1 MAIVYCYT
9 NLVNGKKY
17 IGQTLNPSQRYK
29 SHKSVHLNEKDPEYD
44 SVFHR
49 ALRKYGWENFKYEVL
64 IEDDNI
70 DLINNLEIFYIDFYD
85 TQIPNG
91 YNVLPGGKNCSRS
104 LSDETKEKLRWS
116 HGRLTKEEVIF
127 IRLAYADGKS
137 PKQIYQENFQE
148 RMVYSSFMNIWSGN
162 RYATVMPEVIEKGR
176 HTKLNKQQ
184 VREIK
189 IALKNNESY
198 RSIAKR
204 YNVTKG
210 AIESIYQGK
219 TWKDVQI

>member
-91 YNVLPGGKNCSRS
+91 YIVLPGG
-104 LSDETKEKLRWS
+104 
-116 HGRLTKEEVIF
+116 
-127 IRLAYADGKS
+127 
-137 PKQIYQENFQE
+137 
-148 RMVYSSFMNIWSGN
+148 
-162 RYATVMPEVIEKGR
+162 
-176 HTKLNKQQ
+176 
-184 VREIK
+184 
-189 IALKNNESY
+189 
-198 RSIAKR
+198 
-204 YNVTKG
+204 
-210 AIESIYQGK
+210 
-219 TWKDVQI
+219 